1 MSVEKC
7 STSLVFRHELKQ
19 IFSSSMIFAKVKQ
32 IRILNVDQHE
42 VREKLSGELFGTVC
56 VKNIKHVDSFP
67 IKLHMRR
74 TL

>member
-1 MSVEKC
+1 
-7 STSLVFRHELKQ
+7 
-19 IFSSSMIFAKVKQ
+19 MIFAKVKQ
-32 IRILNVDQHE
+32 IRILNADQHE
-42 VREKLSGELFGTVC
+42 VREKLSGELFGTAC